1 MQIHDLP
8 APVTA
13 AKADWLPGTHWLGF
27 TPTDG
32 SGTARERCRA
42 TINSQMRGGY
52 VIEYVTRKFDDPNPG
67 FESDPRYLA
76 EKAAHREVAGK
87 FLAVHRLR
95 PSSRPLL
102 AILGNEE
109 FEQLQDM
116 WADGDKRYRWSVAF
130 PIIES
135 FAIVP
140 PRYANEVLSPEAMTR
155 LFAHPS
161 GTLRPLNDEERRQ
174 IAGLEIAPRPTINA
188 WIGIADEAAMA
199 EQSQINPDTIKLIN
213 GDIALAALEG
223 MTEEQKAMVRK
234 RAAWLADRFIR
245 RRARDGQLACDNCGF
260 DPASKIV
267 NTAVKARSLLDVH
280 HMNPLDEGIR
290 YTTEAD
296 FCLVCPNCHRFM
308 HRLAR
313 TLSDINSK
321 AKALRPARMASVVP
335 AGSAPANQPSS
346 DRITADA
353 MRSTANRDVRC

>member
-1 MQIHDLP
+1 MKIRDLP

-32 SGTARERCRA
+32 SGVARERCRA
-42 TINSQMRGGY
+42 TINSQMHGGY
-52 VIEYVTRKFDDPNPG
+52 VIEYVTRKFGDPNPG
-67 FESDPRYLA
+67 FETDPRHLA

-95 PSSRPLL
+95 PSSRPLRD
-102 AILGNEE
+102 ILGDEE

-116 WADGDKRYRWSVAF
+116 WADGGKRYRWSVAF

-135 FAIVP
+135 FEIVP
-140 PRYANEVLSPEAMTR
+140 PQYANEILSPEAMTR

-161 GTLRPLNDEERRQ
+161 GVLRPLNDNERQ
-174 IAGLEIAPRPTINA
+174 IAGLEIAPRRTINA
-188 WIGIADEAAMA
+188 WMGIADEAAMA
-199 EQSQINPDTIKLIN
+199 DKGEINPETVKLIKR
-213 GDIALAALEG
+213 DIALVALEG

-245 RRARDGQLACDNCGF
+245 RRARFGQLTCDNCGF
-260 DPASKIV
+260 DPTCKIA

-296 FCLVCPNCHRFM
+296 FCLLCANCHRFM
-308 HRLAR
+308 HRLAL
-313 TLSDINSK
+313 TLSDIDAK
-321 AKALRPARMASVVP
+321 AKALRPPRIMAVP
-335 AGSAPANQPSS
+335 PRSRRANEPNSGAPA
-346 DRITADA
+346 DRIAA
-353 MRSTANRDVRC
+353 E

>member
-1 MQIHDLP
+1 MQIGDLP

-13 AKADWLPGTHWLGF
+13 AKADWLLGTHWLGF

-32 SGTARERCRA
+32 SGAARERCRA
-42 TINSQMRGGY
+42 TINSQMHGGY
-52 VIEYVTRKFDDPNPG
+52 VIEYATRKFGDPNPG

-95 PSSRPLL
+95 PSSRRLR
-102 AILGNEE
+102 AILGDQE

-116 WADGDKRYRWSVAF
+116 WSDGGKRYRWSVAF

-135 FAIVP
+135 FALVP
-140 PRYANEVLSPEAMTR
+140 PCHANEILSPEAMTR

-161 GTLRPLNDEERRQ
+161 GTLRPLNDDERRQ
-174 IAGLEIAPRPTINA
+174 IAGLEIAPQRTINA

-199 EQSQINPDTIKLIN
+199 DRSQINPETIKLIN
-213 GDIALAALEG
+213 DDIALAALEG
-223 MTEEQKAMVRK
+223 MTDEQKAMVRR
-234 RAAWLADRFIR
+234 RAAWLADRFMR
-245 RRARDGQLACDNCGF
+245 RRARDGQLSCDNCGF
-260 DPASKIV
+260 DPTCRIV

-296 FCLVCPNCHRFM
+296 FCLLCPNCHRFL

-313 TLSDINSK
+313 TLSDIDAK
-321 AKALRPARMASVVP
+321 ANALRPTQLGAVVP
-335 AGSAPANQPSS
+335 RLRRANEPNSDASA
-346 DRITADA
+346 DRIAA
-353 MRSTANRDVRC
+353 E

>member
-1 MQIHDLP
+1 MQIKDLP

-27 TPTDG
+27 TPTDA

-42 TINSQMRGGY
+42 TINSQMKNGY
-52 VIEYVTRKFDDPNPG
+52 VIEYVTRQFDDPNPG

-76 EKAAHREVAGK
+76 DKAAHSEVAGK

-95 PSSRPLL
+95 PSSRPLRT
-102 AILGNEE
+102 ILGDQE
-109 FEQLQDM
+109 FEQLQDI
-116 WADGDKRYRWSVAF
+116 WAEGGKRYRWSVAF

-140 PRYANEVLSPEAMTR
+140 PRYANEILSPEAMAR

-161 GTLRPLNDEERRQ
+161 GTLRPLNDDERQQ
-174 IAGLEIAPRPTINA
+174 ISALEIQTRPTVNA
-188 WIGIADEAAMA
+188 WIGIADEAQMA
-199 EQSQINPDTIKLIN
+199 EQSQINPETSKLIN

-223 MTEEQKAMVRK
+223 MTEEQKAMIRK
-234 RAAWLADRFIR
+234 RAAWIADRFIR
-245 RRARDGQLACDNCGF
+245 TRTRAGQLTCDNCGF
-260 DPASKIV
+260 DPADKIA
-267 NTAVKARSLLDVH
+267 NTAIKARSLLDVH

-313 TLSDINSK
+313 TLDNLDEK
-321 AKALRPARMASVVP
+321 AKALRPARNV
-335 AGSAPANQPSS
+335 
-346 DRITADA
+346 
-353 MRSTANRDVRC
+353 